1 MIPYLDNRVLFFYY
15 VLYADSEIF
24 KENINAAAYRY
35 GWLESM
41 GKGIRSIKRIKQ
53 LAENRVLV
61 LSIFFV
67 LLILLIFLSFFG
79 DLLDDGPTYELGSAS
94 EATVGATGH
103 LLVIDQSMKT
113 VLVVDEN
120 DRIDYKL
127 TGGDAEY
134 SFYYAQHLAEDEA
147 ENIYIVDVEYGSRGN
162 LLNSERIR
170 LFDGKGYETL
180 WEQDYTADNDGPLQY
195 STVKSIYDDNGT
207 IYFIRDTG
215 ENIEVYY
222 FNSSNDAVM
231 CRSVPARMKINDA
244 VYDSGNDVIIA
255 AYRNGSVVQYDKGDT
270 AGRDINL
277 PEGINPWTMDM
288 ANDVIYL
295 SDPNRCC
302 IYTYDLQGA
311 GNTRELMTTDCPVKQ
326 ICADTDADMLLGVDN
341 IACVRTRLS
350 DPGNLEYVSVFVNND
365 FYITVI
371 IWIVAVFTT
380 ILALVFLVFGAIKL
394 FYMALESESVLRILM
409 VVLASIII
417 SSFNTYILMGETKD
431 ERMQLRDDSVR
442 VFAELMLSK
451 IDTERLACID
461 SIDSFGSEDF
471 IAVKEPLD
479 EMIEVGYDSGIY
491 YYYVIYTTDNVN
503 INSVMDYEETVA
515 TGGAVYEFGD
525 NDYSEVLRTGIPK
538 NTNEMSSYGA
548 WSFVLEPIR
557 NSSGRIVALLEVG
570 QNLDRM
576 QAEQTKL
583 IKEMVLSVICCAVVM
598 TMCMLEFLF
607 LFNFIEERIE
617 KKSIRTDDM
626 PSRVP
631 LRTLMFLSYA
641 ADSMQDVFMVLLC
654 TELYDGSLPIGAGV
668 AIALPMSVQLFLMAV
683 FSVVGGRLAEKFG
696 VKLSLVS
703 GYILQ
708 AAGFII
714 CFACG
719 NYYGILVGKAFIG
732 MGMGVIY
739 VSCNTAASEADG
751 EESSEKAF
759 AGVSAGTLSG
769 LTIGAGISSALLS
782 MGGYR
787 LIYLVGAL
795 LLGIGFIISILMIPF
810 RKTEKA
816 MLEAIRT
823 KESAGEKDDDKE
835 VGGTSAKS
843 LVWFITRRKVV
854 AFFIMILLP
863 FMMSLSYREYFF
875 PIIAD
880 GAGISETR
888 IGQIYLLCGMV
899 VLYIGPYI
907 ANGMIKRYGAGRS
920 VVFSSI
926 LMAANMAIYV
936 VFPTVYSAIA
946 GVVILS
952 LIISFAYTCQYTY
965 FSELNEVKAYGGG
978 KAMGI
983 YSMMES
989 AGQTLGP
996 IVYGFLLSFGM
1007 VEGIMDF
1014 MVIMGALVILFLIFT
1029 FDKDSIGRFF
1039 GKKKKTEVA
1048 ND

>member
-1 MIPYLDNRVLFFYY
+1 MSKKYDP
-15 VLYADSEIF
+15 
-24 KENINAAAYRY
+24 
-35 GWLESM
+35 
-41 GKGIRSIKRIKQ
+41 IKRIKK

-61 LSIFFV
+61 LACFFV

-79 DLLDDGPTYELGSAS
+79 DFLNDGLTYEVTSAR
-94 EATVGATGH
+94 EATIGATGH
-103 LLVIDQSMKT
+103 LLVIDGSMKT
-113 VLVVDEN
+113 VLAVDEN
-120 DRIDYKL
+120 DRIDYEL

-134 SFYYAQHLAEDEA
+134 SFFYAQHLAEDEA
-147 ENIYIVDVEYGSRGN
+147 ENTYIVDVEYGSRGN
-162 LLNSERIR
+162 LIDRERIR
-170 LFDGKGYETL
+170 ILDQKGYRTL
-180 WEQDYTADNDGPLQY
+180 WEMDYTGVTDGPLQY
-195 STVKSIYDDNGT
+195 STIKSIYDDAGT

-215 ENIEVYY
+215 ENIEVYFFDPS
-222 FNSSNDAVM
+222 FNAVL
-231 CRSVPARMKINDA
+231 CRSVPARMKVNDV
-244 VYDSGNDVIIA
+244 VYDSEHDMIVA
-255 AYRNGSVVQYDKGDT
+255 AYRNGCVVKYDKGDSD
-270 AGRDINL
+270 GKDINL
-277 PEGINPWTMDM
+277 PEGINPWTIDM
-288 ANDVIYL
+288 ANDVLYI
-295 SDPNRCC
+295 SDPNACC
-302 IYTYDLQGA
+302 IYTYDFHGD
-311 GNTRELMTTDCPVKQ
+311 GVTHKLMSTDYPVQ
-326 ICADTDADMLLGVDN
+326 QLCVDVDSDMFVGVDN
-341 IACVRTRLS
+341 TACVRTSLS
-350 DPGNLEYVSVFVNND
+350 SPESLEYVDVLVNND
-365 FYITVI
+365 FYLTVI
-371 IWIVAVFTT
+371 VWIVLIITCV
-380 ILALVFLVFGAIKL
+380 LGSLFLLFMVVKL

-409 VVLASIII
+409 VVIASIII
-417 SSFNTYILMGETKD
+417 STFITYILMGEAND
-431 ERMQLRDDSVR
+431 ERLQLRNDSVR
-442 VFAELMLSK
+442 VFAELMLSE
-451 IDTERLACID
+451 IDTDRLARID
-461 SIDSFGSEDF
+461 SIDSYGSEDF
-471 IAVKEPLD
+471 IAVKKPLD

-491 YYYVIYTTDNVN
+491 YYYVIYTTDQVN

-525 NDYSEVLRTGIPK
+525 NDYSKVLRTGTPV
-538 NTNEMSSYGA
+538 NTTEMSSYGS

-557 NSSGRIVALLEVG
+557 DPSGRIVALLEVG

-576 QAEQTKL
+576 QKEQADL
-583 IKEMVLSVICCAVVM
+583 IKEMVLNVICCAVVM

-607 LFNFIEERIE
+607 LFNFVEDRIS
-617 KKSIRTDDM
+617 KKSTVVNDM

-654 TELYDGSLPIGAGV
+654 TELYDGSLPIGSGV
-668 AIALPMSVQLFLMAV
+668 AVALPMSMQLLLMAF
-683 FSVVGGRLAEKFG
+683 FSMAGGRFAERFG
-696 VKLSLVS
+696 VKLAIVS
-703 GYILQ
+703 GYVLQ

-714 CFACG
+714 CFASG
-719 NYYGILVGKAFIG
+719 NYYGILIGKAFIG

-751 EESSEKAF
+751 EESSEQAF

-769 LTIGAGISSALLS
+769 LTIGAGISSVLLS

-787 LIYLVGAL
+787 LIYLVGAI
-795 LLGIGFIISILMIPF
+795 LLGIGFVISVLMVPF
-810 RKTEKA
+810 HKTEKS
-816 MLEAIRT
+816 MLEAIRA
-823 KESAGEKDDDKE
+823 KESSGEKDAAVE
-835 VGGTSAKS
+835 GENAAGKS
-843 LVWFITRRKVV
+843 FVWFITRRKVV

-880 GAGISETR
+880 SAGISETR

-907 ANGMIKRYGAGRS
+907 ANVMIRRYGAGKA

-926 LMAANMAIYV
+926 LMAGNMAVYV
-936 VFPTVYSAIA
+936 VFPTVYSAVI

-996 IVYGFLLSFGM
+996 MVYGFLLSFGM
-1007 VEGIMDF
+1007 VEGIRDF
-1014 MVIMGALVILFLIFT
+1014 MVIMGGLVFLFLLFT
-1029 FDKDSIGRFF
+1029 FDRNNIGKLLR
-1039 GKKKKTEVA
+1039 GKNKPEAAA